1 MAISFVVRER
11 RTALVGALGIF
22 AFGLTT
28 AHAQNTINIGLLAPF
43 SGPWAEH
50 GKNMRDGA
58 EMAVEDINAEGGIKA
73 LGGAKLNLV
82 VADTGPSVETTTN
95 AAQRLLSQEHVSAF
109 MCCFLSSFSLAA
121 SEIGER
127 QQVPMLTFSFS
138 DQLVARGYKYIFRD
152 SSGADTQVRSTIK
165 LLKDQ
170 AQKVGRSI
178 KTAALIGD
186 NTGASVAYFK
196 SLNEALPQSDVQ
208 IVLNRVWTPPLTDAI
223 PVALAVRDANPDIIF
238 VNATTF
244 DDSVAII
251 RGFNAAGIKKL
262 MVGNGAQYITPQYF
276 EAMGAQQLEGLMAT
290 QGSAITKD
298 PFAADFLKRYQERT
312 KIRWTTH
319 DTTSLYSETWII
331 KDALEKAASPEPTK
345 VRDAISANDIT
356 TPPPTAFIGSEV
368 KFNANGQNPLA
379 PPFLLQWQ
387 NGLPVVV
394 TPAEFAVAPLK
405 WPS

>member
-1 MAISFVVRER
+1 MTTRFAVRAQW
-11 RTALVGALGIF
+11 TALAAALSVFISGLSGAQ
-22 AFGLTT
+22 
-28 AHAQNTINIGLLAPF
+28 AQNTVNIGLLAPF

-58 EMAVEDINAEGGIKA
+58 EMAIEDINAKGGIQA

-95 AAQRLLSQEHVSAF
+95 AAQRLLSQEHLSAF

-127 QQVPMLTFSFS
+127 QHVPMLTFSFS
-138 DQLVARGYKYIFRD
+138 DQLISRGYKYIFRD
-152 SSGADTQVRSTIK
+152 SSGANTQVRTVIK
-165 LLKDQ
+165 LLEDQ
-170 AQKVGRSI
+170 AQTVGRTI

-186 NTGASVAYFK
+186 NTAASVAYFK
-196 SLNEALPQSDVQ
+196 SLNEALPESDVS
-208 IVLNRVWTPPLTDAI
+208 IVLNKVWTPPLTDAI
-223 PVALAVRDANPDIIF
+223 PVALAARDANPDIIF
-238 VNATTF
+238 INATTF

-251 RGFNAAGIKKL
+251 RGFNAAGVKKL

-276 EAMGAQQLEGLMAT
+276 EAMGAEQLEGLTAT
-290 QGSAITKD
+290 QGTAITKVS
-298 PFAADFLKRYQERT
+298 FAADFLKRYQART
-312 KIRWTTH
+312 KIPWTTH

-331 KDALEKAASPEPTK
+331 KDGLEKAGSADPTK
-345 VRDAISANDIT
+345 VRDAISANEIT
-356 TPPPTAFIGSEV
+356 APPPTAFVGSAV
-368 KFNANGQNPLA
+368 KFDANGQNSLA

-387 NGLPVVV
+387 NGIPVVV

-405 WPS
+405 WPR

>member
-1 MAISFVVRER
+1 
-11 RTALVGALGIF
+11 
-22 AFGLTT
+22 
-28 AHAQNTINIGLLAPF
+28 
-43 SGPWAEH
+43 
-50 GKNMRDGA
+50 
-58 EMAVEDINAEGGIKA
+58 MAVEDINAKGGIKA

-138 DQLVARGYKYIFRD
+138 DKLVARGYKYIFRD

-276 EAMGAQQLEGLMAT
+276 DAMGAEQLEGLMAT
-290 QGSAITKD
+290 QGTAITKD

-312 KIRWTTH
+312 KVRWTTH

-331 KDALEKAASPEPTK
+331 KDALEKAASAEPTK
-345 VRDAISANDIT
+345 LRDAISAIDIT
-356 TPPPTAFIGSEV
+356 TPPPTAFVGSEV
-368 KFNANGQNPLA
+368 KFNADGQNPLA

>member
-1 MAISFVVRER
+1 M
-11 RTALVGALGIF
+11 G
-22 AFGLTT
+22 
-28 AHAQNTINIGLLAPF
+28 
-43 SGPWAEH
+43 
-50 GKNMRDGA
+50 
-58 EMAVEDINAEGGIKA
+58 
-73 LGGAKLNLV
+73 
-82 VADTGPSVETTTN
+82 
-95 AAQRLLSQEHVSAF
+95 
-109 MCCFLSSFSLAA
+109 
-121 SEIGER
+121 
-127 QQVPMLTFSFS
+127 
-138 DQLVARGYKYIFRD
+138 
-152 SSGADTQVRSTIK
+152 
-165 LLKDQ
+165 
-170 AQKVGRSI
+170 
-178 KTAALIGD
+178 
-186 NTGASVAYFK
+186 
-196 SLNEALPQSDVQ
+196 
-208 IVLNRVWTPPLTDAI
+208 
-223 PVALAVRDANPDIIF
+223 
-238 VNATTF
+238 
-244 DDSVAII
+244 II

-276 EAMGAQQLEGLMAT
+276 EAMGAQQLDGLMAT

-345 VRDAISANDIT
+345 VRDAISSNDIT
-356 TPPPTAFIGSEV
+356 TPPPTAFIGSAV

>member
-1 MAISFVVRER
+1 M
-11 RTALVGALGIF
+11 
-22 AFGLTT
+22 
-28 AHAQNTINIGLLAPF
+28 
-43 SGPWAEH
+43 
-50 GKNMRDGA
+50 
-58 EMAVEDINAEGGIKA
+58 
-73 LGGAKLNLV
+73 
-82 VADTGPSVETTTN
+82 
-95 AAQRLLSQEHVSAF
+95 
-109 MCCFLSSFSLAA
+109 
-121 SEIGER
+121 
-127 QQVPMLTFSFS
+127 
-138 DQLVARGYKYIFRD
+138 
-152 SSGADTQVRSTIK
+152 
-165 LLKDQ
+165 
-170 AQKVGRSI
+170 
-178 KTAALIGD
+178 
-186 NTGASVAYFK
+186 
-196 SLNEALPQSDVQ
+196 NEALPQSDVQ

-223 PVALAVRDANPDIIF
+223 PVALAIRDANPDIIF

-244 DDSVAII
+244 DDSVGII

-312 KIRWTTH
+312 KICWTTH

-345 VRDAISANDIT
+345 VRDAISSNDIT
-356 TPPPTAFIGSEV
+356 TPPPTAFIGSAV

>member
-1 MAISFVVRER
+1 MTTMFAVRAQWMVVAAALSVFVSG
-11 RTALVGALGIF
+11 LSGAL
-22 AFGLTT
+22 
-28 AHAQNTINIGLLAPF
+28 AQNTVNIGLLAPF

-58 EMAVEDINAEGGIKA
+58 EMAIEDINAKGGVQA

-127 QQVPMLTFSFS
+127 QHVSMLTFSFS
-138 DQLVARGYKYIFRD
+138 DQLVSRGYKYIFRD

-165 LLKDQ
+165 LLKDE

-186 NTGASVAYFK
+186 NTAASVAYFK
-196 SLNEALPQSDVQ
+196 SLNETLPQNEVS
-208 IVLNRVWTPPLTDAI
+208 IVLNKVWTPPLTDAI
-223 PVALAVRDANPDIIF
+223 PVALAARDANPDIIF
-238 VNATTF
+238 INATTF
-244 DDSVAII
+244 DDSVAVI
-251 RGFNAAGIKKL
+251 RGFNAVGVKKL

-276 EAMGAQQLEGLMAT
+276 EAMGAQQLEGLTAT
-290 QGSAITKD
+290 QGTAITKD
-298 PFAADFLKRYQERT
+298 PFAADFLKRYQART
-312 KIRWTTH
+312 KIPWTTH

-331 KDALEKAASPEPTK
+331 KDALEKAASTDPTK
-345 VRDAISANDIT
+345 VRDAISENEIT
-356 TPPPTAFIGSEV
+356 TPPPTAFVGSTV

-387 NGLPVVV
+387 NGIPVVV
-394 TPAEFAVAPLK
+394 TPAAFAVAPLK